1 MSSGPVGIYSEG
13 AGSNVL
19 SITASSSGK
28 TAAFNLASFTNLA
41 TSTTASIIKSGLSI
55 TSTGAWTGINAK
67 NIGLYIPSVTGGT
80 SNYGIYDLSGANDY
94 FSGNVGIGTT
104 TPWGIL
110 SVGAPV
116 AGSQSPLFVVASS
129 TPTATTTVFIINA
142 SNNVGIG
149 TTTPYSRL
157 EVCGPDAA
165 SSTPAFA
172 VVNTASTTV
181 FAVFDGGNAQ
191 LCGTLT
197 QNSDQRLKTNIQALD
212 GSSSLAEI
220 NALNPVTF
228 NWIDPNKT
236 PDPSSASSPS
246 KSKASFRTSSR
257 RPRRPR
263 SRPTARSAS
272 TTSTSS
278 PRSSPRSRSLI
289 KRSHRSLR
297 PSQDFAQSITSAVG
311 NFGISNA
318 AE

>member
-1 MSSGPVGIYSEG
+1 MNLGGAYIQQLETGGLLTGTLDVQQTARFENNIDAFGGLNIGTPGFVSSGPVGIYSEG

-55 TSTGAWTGINAK
+55 TSTGAWTGISAK

-80 SNYGIYDLSGANDY
+80 SNYGIYNSSGANDY

-157 EVCGPDAA
+157 EVWGPDAA
-165 SSTPAFA
+165 ARPRPSPSSTPHRPPYLRSS
-172 VVNTASTTV
+172 TAAT
-181 FAVFDGGNAQ
+181 
-191 LCGTLT
+191 
-197 QNSDQRLKTNIQALD
+197 R
-212 GSSSLAEI
+212 
-220 NALNPVTF
+220 
-228 NWIDPNKT
+228 
-236 PDPSSASSPS
+236 SSAAP
-246 KSKASFRTSSR
+246 
-257 RPRRPR
+257 
-263 SRPTARSAS
+263 
-272 TTSTSS
+272 
-278 PRSSPRSRSLI
+278 
-289 KRSHRSLR
+289 
-297 PSQDFAQSITSAVG
+297 
-311 NFGISNA
+311 
-318 AE
+318 